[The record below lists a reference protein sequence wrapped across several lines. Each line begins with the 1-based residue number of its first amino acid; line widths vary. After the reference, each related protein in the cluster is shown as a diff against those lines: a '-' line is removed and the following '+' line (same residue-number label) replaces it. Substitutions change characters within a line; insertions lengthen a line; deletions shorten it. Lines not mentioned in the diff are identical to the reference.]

1 MQASLQAGDPY
12 ANYSGM
18 GSNYN
23 VFGGGSGVIGY
34 DPNSSGSVAIGN
46 ATGDTGGIYN
56 TTPTVPTDRTGVT
69 VRTVDSSGVD
79 LNNDVNVASN
89 VASGALVPAIQAL
102 QQPKTFAD
110 LIFGLQPT
118 QPKELTLP
126 ATASVTTMP
135 TTGGG
140 SNLTTIFLVL
150 AVVAIAA
157 TMYYAKHKSLS
168 L

>member
-1 MQASLQAGDPY
+1 MLQLQAGDPY

-18 GSNYN
+18 GSNFD
-23 VFGGGSGVIGY
+23 VFGGGGGFIGY

-46 ATGDTGGIYN
+46 STGDTGGIYN

-69 VRTVDSSGVD
+69 ARTVDSSGVV

-89 VASGALVPAIQAL
+89 VANGALVPAIQSL
-102 QQPKTFAD
+102 QVPKTFAD

-126 ATASVTTMP
+126 ATASVTTVP
-135 TTGGG
+135 TSDSG
-140 SNLTTIFLVL
+140 SNYTTIFLVL
-150 AVVAIAA
+150 AVIAIAA